1 MTKKASTKK
10 SHVKVNPR
18 VSDVYEDTEGF
29 TGQATS
35 HRGVVIRKAKG
46 GFEAP
51 RYGLENYR
59 SLGAIK
65 SAIEKLMKDK
75 EGATT
80 KDAEGNEVKAESC
93 ESSKDQ
99 ELYTERYHNI
109 ISRAKD
115 IILEGRAEDAKAS
128 LEKVK
133 ARQKV
138 LDAHEKKTGKK
149 LDITKTPEH
158 KAHKKNFPGAKR
170 QAKKVKGAKETSA
183 EKHNRQVQTYTDRLK
198 KYGKTKKQ
206 AAYDKA
212 MSKHTSRFD

>member
-10 SHVKVNPR
+10 SLVKVNPR

-65 SAIEKLMKDK
+65 SAIEKLMKEK

-80 KDAEGNEVKAESC
+80 KDAEGNEVKTESC
-93 ESSKDQ
+93 ESSKDK
-99 ELYTERYHNI
+99 ELYTERYRTI

-128 LEKVK
+128 LDKVK

-149 LDITKTPEH
+149 LDISKTPEH

-170 QAKKVKGAKETSA
+170 QEKKVKGAKETPA
-183 EKHNRQVQTYTDRLK
+183 ETQRRQTNRQVSRVVKHGYTSKEK
-198 KYGKTKKQ
+198 KEVESM
-206 AAYDKA
+206 A
-212 MSKHTSRFD
+212 KHTSPRD